1 MAHFIVKDQ
10 YRELAIIM
18 LILINKTDGKSSE
31 DMYLYL
37 WKRLWFSK
45 FFLKNSISKVCS
57 ENELLIE

>member
-31 DMYLYL
+31 DMYLL
-37 WKRLWFSK
+37 KSLKKVMIFK
-45 FFLKNSISKVCS
+45 IFLKK
-57 ENELLIE
+57 